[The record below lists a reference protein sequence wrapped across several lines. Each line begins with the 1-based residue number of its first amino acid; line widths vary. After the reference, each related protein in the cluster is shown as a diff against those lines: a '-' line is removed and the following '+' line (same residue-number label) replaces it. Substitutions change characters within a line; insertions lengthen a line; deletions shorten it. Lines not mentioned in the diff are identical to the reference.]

1 MSVTKTTFLGDKV
14 NERLNQFL
22 RFLEAEKP
30 EFLPPQLDVMGL
42 VRRLAITNPITA
54 AQELPQKL
62 AQSRQML
69 EEYTPGQQIDPRLLD
84 QFMSLTGFAPA
95 GMTKIVREGNP
106 IQSAVVLI
114 GDKIFTG
121 QTHGQALNRAVYE
134 GVVKKEGGR
143 YIYPKDVEINSDLFM
158 TKDGRIID
166 RLDAYKEF
174 NIGGAETAVERG
186 LMQTKPASSMTVD
199 EYITEANKLK
209 SLLD

>member
-1 MSVTKTTFLGDKV
+1 M